1 MRFTIEDAVK
11 TILRDKQDFNGD
23 GGNDFY
29 LGMEDVFD
37 NAPLGVDINVY
48 TNEDE
53 EDYLSWT
60 AVVYP
65 LMEVMDAVEGTIIMP
80 DFMNPLLTFNFL
92 FTNQEK
98 TKLDVCMSFSE

>member
-11 TILRDKQDFNGD
+11 TILRYKQDFNGD

-29 LGMEDVFD
+29 LGMEGVFD

-48 TNEDE
+48 TKE
-53 EDYLSWT
+53 ETGRLLWT

>member
-11 TILRDKQDFNGD
+11 TILRYKQDFNGD

-48 TNEDE
+48 TKE
-53 EDYLSWT
+53 ETRRSLWT

-65 LMEVMDAVEGTIIMP
+65 LIEVMNTVEGTTIVP

-98 TKLDVCMSFSE
+98 TKLDICMSFSE